1 MSLEQ
6 QLIQDIG
13 VVIAYGVNSAQ
24 NAMMNCTAP
33 NGMEYPQNATTDQN
47 ISRRVQER
55 PPQPQRQDWW
65 SLKSERIEGDGISSK
80 HCMNDPLESE
90 ARVHEMRWDCIIESQ
105 KGLN

>member
-47 ISRRVQER
+47 ISRRVQE
-55 PPQPQRQDWW
+55 
-65 SLKSERIEGDGISSK
+65 
-80 HCMNDPLESE
+80 
-90 ARVHEMRWDCIIESQ
+90 
-105 KGLN
+105 